1 MQRETRRTMDRRQ
14 ATIAYLQGQCRRY
27 PELEPQDL
35 LKALHQ
41 SVFGCGHFVT
51 DAAAG
56 LARLR
61 AELAEA
67 PCGGPDVEP
76 LDGGFCRVHL
86 SAVKRTGLAPETLF
100 RIFALSAEDP
110 AGTRAELE
118 EKLSVLLELAE
129 DGQLPFSADQI
140 AAAIDNW
147 RRAGYPACHHS
158 EDFRAVYAPVYR
170 VVRREFAWMLPLLA
184 AIDKQMAAKPQVLLA
199 IDGGSASGKTTLASW
214 LEKIYGCQVFHMD
227 DFFLRPQQRTAERLA
242 EPGGNVDRE
251 RFYEE
256 VLLPL
261 TQGRTVQYRRYDCQ
275 TQTVGGP
282 VNIRPGALNVVEGAY
297 SMHPMLADSYDLS
310 AFLRVPPE
318 VQHARVLA
326 RNGPEIGERFFTQWI
341 PLEQRYFDAL
351 DPAGRCDIL
360 LEVET

>member
-326 RNGPEIGERFFTQWI
+326 RNGPEIGERFFTRWI

>member
-1 MQRETRRTMDRRQ
+1 MDSRQ
-14 ATIAYLQGQCRRY
+14 ATLAYIQNQCRRY
-27 PELEPQDL
+27 PELEPRDL

-51 DAAAG
+51 DEAVG

-67 PCGGPDVEP
+67 PSGGLDVEP

-86 SAVKRTGLAPETLF
+86 SAVERTGLAPETLF
-100 RIFALSAEDP
+100 RIFALSAQAP
-110 AGTRAELE
+110 AGTPAELE

-129 DGQLPFSADQI
+129 DGQLPFAAGQMAD
-140 AAAIDNW
+140 AIGRW

-158 EDFRAVYAPVYR
+158 ETFRAVYTPAYR

-184 AIDKQMAAKPQVLLA
+184 AIDRQLAAKPRVLLA

-214 LEKIYGCQVFHMD
+214 LEKIYGCPVFHMD

-261 TQGRTVQYRRYDCQ
+261 TQGRTVRYRRYNCQ

-282 VNIRPGALNVVEGAY
+282 VDIRPGALNVVEGAY
-297 SMHPMLADSYDLS
+297 SMHPLLADSYDLS
-310 AFLRVPPE
+310 AFLRISPE

-326 RNGPEIGERFFTQWI
+326 RNGPEIGERFFTRWI

-360 LEVET
+360 LEVES